1 MNSAFIYVFDKVAR
15 DKLISLGY
23 RLVKENPKDFI
34 YVFENKDSVVFEENE
49 IQVVFSNTLTF

>member
-1 MNSAFIYVFDKVAR
+1 MNSTFIYVFDKVAR